1 MSNSIPLKKGR
12 MRQPYDQNLDLNYR
26 PELTYEEC
34 LKIVKGLEAV
44 RRCHLINTPIVER
57 AARLMQRK
65 QIHHLPSLNI
75 FIEDMAARA
84 LQDTKQSLAI
94 PESQQPITLPGIP

>member
-1 MSNSIPLKKGR
+1 
-12 MRQPYDQNLDLNYR
+12 MRQPYEQNLDLNYR

-44 RRCHLINTPIVER
+44 RRCHLTNTPIVER

-75 FIEDMAARA
+75 FIEDMAVRA
-84 LQDTKQSLAI
+84 LQDMKNSTAI
-94 PESQQPITLPGIP
+94 PEPQQPVTLPGIS